1 MPAVVQA
8 LLVGI
13 GEYKF
18 VSLLWRSFYN
28 EQVQKVRFSQIDPL
42 HCIIPP
48 CHQRDPYPFKE
59 IQEASPKN
67 KHPPHPQY
75 SQVSVLT
82 EMFKVS

>member
-1 MPAVVQA
+1 MVQA
-8 LLVGI
+8 LLAGA

-18 VSLLWRSFYN
+18 GFLLWKSFYN

-59 IQEASPKN
+59 IQAAFAKN
-67 KHPPHPQY
+67 KHPLLQY
-75 SQVSVLT
+75 SQVGVLT
-82 EMFKVS
+82 VMCQVS